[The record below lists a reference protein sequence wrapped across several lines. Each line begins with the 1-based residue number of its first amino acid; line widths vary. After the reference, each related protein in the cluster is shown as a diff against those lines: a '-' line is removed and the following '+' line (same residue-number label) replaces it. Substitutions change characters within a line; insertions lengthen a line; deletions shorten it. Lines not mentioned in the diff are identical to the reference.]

1 MGNTLSYLHVFTQC
15 IRTRQRNFK
24 RETSQQL
31 IDINRVSNDGFLY
44 DDDSSDDD
52 ELRSQDDD
60 DLQDEKVVFYKPK
73 KKNDTTPHTFK

>member
-15 IRTRQRNFK
+15 IRTRRQNFK

-31 IDINRVSNDGFLY
+31 IDINHVNDRFLY

-52 ELRSQDDD
+52 LQDDNN
-60 DLQDEKVVFYKPK
+60 EKIIFYKPG
-73 KKNDTTPHTFK
+73 KKNPMSHTTHARIL